1 MWERVFRVRRRPSL
15 ATVTGAA
22 VSAREGARAGMA
34 HEGRYENRKAG
45 TTYAVTGQLI
55 WGTQPLFWP
64 LLDAMDTDAI
74 VAHRV
79 VWSFV
84 VAGLFA
90 AALRGS
96 RADTV
101 RLLRSPADMRSLAV
115 GGVLLGSSW
124 AVYVYAVVSG
134 RVVEASL
141 ALLIGPIAGALLGVG
156 LLRERLSGPQ
166 WCACALAVPALAVV
180 TVGYGHVPW
189 LAFAIAGTVA
199 AYGLVRKRRPV
210 PAVAGTAIELA
221 VLCPVGVAV
230 ILCGGTRA
238 FGGVSPVALLVLLP
252 AAGLITAV
260 PSLLRVAA
268 LGRIPLSMFGLLG
281 YLNPV
286 IQLSIGVG
294 VRGEPMSAAS
304 WVGFALVCCAL
315 AVFSADAL
323 RGRRATRTT
332 APARVRARRQ
342 PVE

>member
-1 MWERVFRVRRRPSL
+1 MARDNRR
-15 ATVTGAA
+15 AGVGTAYA
-22 VSAREGARAGMA
+22 VS
-34 HEGRYENRKAG
+34 
-45 TTYAVTGQLI
+45 GQLI
-55 WGTQPLFWP
+55 WGAQPLFWP
-64 LLDAMDTDAI
+64 LLDAMDTDVI

-79 VWSFV
+79 VWSFA

-90 AALRGS
+90 VAHPAS
-96 RADTV
+96 RADAA
-101 RLLRSPADMRSLAV
+101 RLLRSRADRRSLAV

-156 LLRERLSGPQ
+156 LLRERLTGPQ
-166 WCACALAVPALAVV
+166 WCACALAVPALAVLAA
-180 TVGYGHVPW
+180 GYGRVPW

-210 PAVAGTAIELA
+210 PAVAGTALELA
-221 VLCPVGVAV
+221 VLCPVGLAV
-230 ILCGGTRA
+230 ILCGGPRA
-238 FGGVSPVALLVLLP
+238 VGGVSPAALLVLLP

-294 VRGEPMSAAS
+294 VRAEPMSAAS
-304 WVGFALVCCAL
+304 WTGFALVCCAL
-315 AVFSADAL
+315 AVFSTDVL
-323 RGRRATRTT
+323 RGRRRTRVT
-332 APARVRARRQ
+332 APADADLRQQ

>member
-1 MWERVFRVRRRPSL
+1 
-15 ATVTGAA
+15 
-22 VSAREGARAGMA
+22 MA
-34 HEGRYENRKAG
+34 HKDRHEGLNEGRKAG
-45 TTYAVTGQLI
+45 TAYAVVGQLI

-64 LLDAMDTDAI
+64 LLDAMETDAI

-90 AALRGS
+90 AAHPGS
-96 RADTV
+96 RADAA
-101 RLLRSPADMRSLAV
+101 RLLRSPADLRSLAV

-166 WCACALAVPALAVV
+166 WCACALAVPALAVL
-180 TVGYGHVPW
+180 TAGYGHVPW

-221 VLCPVGVAV
+221 VLCPVGLAV

-238 FGGVSPVALLVLLP
+238 FGGVSPIALLVLLP

-268 LGRIPLSMFGLLG
+268 LGRIPLSMFGLLS

-294 VRGEPMSAAS
+294 VRGELMSAAS

-323 RGRRATRTT
+323 RGRRGSRTT
-332 APARVRARRQ
+332 APAHVRVRRQ